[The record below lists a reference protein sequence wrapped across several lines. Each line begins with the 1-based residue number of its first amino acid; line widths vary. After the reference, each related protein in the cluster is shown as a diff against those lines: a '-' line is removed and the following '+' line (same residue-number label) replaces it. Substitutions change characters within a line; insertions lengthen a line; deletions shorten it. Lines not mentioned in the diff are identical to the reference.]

1 MFAGIIHHQI
11 QESIMSIT
19 LNPTANGRMPRKN
32 LSDQLDRLDR
42 ILDGLDGALAGA
54 ITEAVKDAVSTS
66 VAEAVRV
73 TLIEIVTNPDVI
85 ALLRGGSL
93 AAFQASPK
101 VAARVTVVD
110 RIRQGVSAAWK
121 WSLRKLK
128 AIGLAITTRARSIR
142 AGVVGTV
149 RSVNMVWRLKRPLLI
164 ALGVGSVMGAV
175 AYASSPWMAAILSG
189 IAATGA
195 TLGAQLALW
204 TRRLFASFS
213 MR

>member
-1 MFAGIIHHQI
+1 
-11 QESIMSIT
+11 MSIT

-93 AAFQASPK
+93 AAFQASKEASPK
-101 VAARVTVVD
+101 VATRVTVVD

-128 AIGLAITTRARSIR
+128 AIGLAIATRARSIR

-204 TRRLFASFS
+204 TRRLFAGFS

>member
-1 MFAGIIHHQI
+1 
-11 QESIMSIT
+11 MSIT
-19 LNPTANGRMPRKN
+19 MNPTANGRIPRKN

-85 ALLRGGSL
+85 ALFRGGIP
-93 AAFQASPK
+93 AAPQATSESNPK
-101 VAARVTVVD
+101 VPSRVTLVD
-110 RIRQGVSAAWK
+110 RIRQGISTAWK
-121 WSLRKLK
+121 WSLTKVK
-128 AIGLAITTRARSIR
+128 AVGQAITSRARNIR
-142 AGVVGTV
+142 AGVVGGV
-149 RSVNMVWRLKRPLLI
+149 RKINMIWRLKRPLLI
-164 ALGVGSVMGAV
+164 ALGVGSVMGTV
-175 AYASSPWMAAILSG
+175 AYASSPWMAAVLSG

>member
-1 MFAGIIHHQI
+1 
-11 QESIMSIT
+11 MSIT
-19 LNPTANGRMPRKN
+19 LNPTANGRLPRKN

-93 AAFQASPK
+93 AAFQASREASPK

-110 RIRQGVSAAWK
+110 RVRQGVSAAWK

-128 AIGLAITTRARSIR
+128 AIGLAIMSRARSIR

-204 TRRLFASFS
+204 TRRLFPGFS

>member
-1 MFAGIIHHQI
+1 
-11 QESIMSIT
+11 MSIT
-19 LNPTANGRMPRKN
+19 MNPTTNGRMPRKN

-85 ALLRGGSL
+85 ALFRGGIP
-93 AAFQASPK
+93 AAPQATSESNPK
-101 VAARVTVVD
+101 VPSRVTLVD
-110 RIRQGVSAAWK
+110 RIRQGISTAWK
-121 WSLRKLK
+121 WSLTKVK
-128 AIGLAITTRARSIR
+128 AVGQAITSRARNIR
-142 AGVVGTV
+142 AGVVGGV
-149 RSVNMVWRLKRPLLI
+149 RKINMIWRLKRPLLI

-204 TRRLFASFS
+204 TRRLFAGFS

>member
-1 MFAGIIHHQI
+1 
-11 QESIMSIT
+11 MSIT
-19 LNPTANGRMPRKN
+19 LNPTANGRLPRKN

-93 AAFQASPK
+93 AAFQASREASPK

-121 WSLRKLK
+121 WSLRKIK
-128 AIGLAITTRARSIR
+128 AIGLAIATRARSIR

-204 TRRLFASFS
+204 TRRLFAGFS

>member
-1 MFAGIIHHQI
+1 
-11 QESIMSIT
+11 MSIT
-19 LNPTANGRMPRKN
+19 MNPTTNGRMPRKN

-85 ALLRGGSL
+85 ALLRGGIP
-93 AAFQASPK
+93 AAPQATSESNPK
-101 VAARVTVVD
+101 VPSRVTLVD
-110 RIRQGVSAAWK
+110 RIRQGISAAWK
-121 WSLRKLK
+121 WSLTKVK
-128 AIGLAITTRARSIR
+128 AVGQAITSRARNIR
-142 AGVVGTV
+142 AGVVGGV
-149 RSVNMVWRLKRPLLI
+149 RKVNMIWRLKRPLLI
-164 ALGVGSVMGAV
+164 ALGVGSVMGTV
-175 AYASSPWMAAILSG
+175 AYASSPWMAAVLSG

-195 TLGAQLALW
+195 TLGAQLAIW
-204 TRRLFASFS
+204 TRRLFAGFS

>member
-1 MFAGIIHHQI
+1 
-11 QESIMSIT
+11 MSIT
-19 LNPTANGRMPRKN
+19 MNPTTNGRMPRKN

-85 ALLRGGSL
+85 ALFRGGIP
-93 AAFQASPK
+93 AAPQATSESNPK
-101 VAARVTVVD
+101 VPSRVTLVD
-110 RIRQGVSAAWK
+110 RIRQGISAAWK
-121 WSLRKLK
+121 WSLTKVK
-128 AIGLAITTRARSIR
+128 AVGQAITSRARNIR
-142 AGVVGTV
+142 AGVVGGV
-149 RSVNMVWRLKRPLLI
+149 RKVNMIWRLKRPLLI
-164 ALGVGSVMGAV
+164 ALGVGSVMGTV
-175 AYASSPWMAAILSG
+175 AYASSPWMAAVLSG

-204 TRRLFASFS
+204 TRRLFAGFS